1 MRKKLNK
8 RQNIKKRSLLPIYAV
23 LIGCVAPMILYANNL
38 GEVTLVSLWRPILFS
53 CLLNLLIFGLAY
65 LIFKS
70 IHRAGLVTGLL
81 AVFIYSYGHLYN
93 LVKPLSL
100 LGHQIGRH
108 RFLFPV
114 LLLIFGF
121 VIWRVIVSK
130 SDFGNMTKI
139 LNTVILVLFAFQLF
153 RISSYEIQLYR
164 NRQET
169 AAATDESPEIVFDGE
184 RRDIYILLL
193 DEYRRSDWL
202 NDSIGYDNSAFIQN
216 LEDLGF
222 YVPSCSM
229 SNYSYT
235 QLSMTSE
242 LNMVYVDELF
252 DPLSDIYT
260 SDLLKHSEVRRTVE
274 ALGYETVF
282 FQNFYPWVDINDGDH
297 YFKPEDVS
305 TFDPFELLYLK
316 TTILVM
322 PYDLLEQQIA
332 ELRWS
337 QEHED
342 TTRFATLIQS
352 IFDYLQQPH
361 DYTAPVFVY
370 AHILSPHSPDVF
382 NADGTIN
389 YDWTLNQSESLLSTY
404 QYLDNEVIVTIEAIL
419 ENSEIEPIIIIQS
432 DHGAGEGAYKNL
444 TLNAFY
450 FPDGGD
456 EYLYPTITPVNFFR
470 IVFDYYY
477 EMDFDLLED
486 KSYYS
491 ERLNRYQLEEIQD
504 PYDYCQNLQD

>member
-1 MRKKLNK
+1 MDKPKNINK
-8 RQNIKKRSLLPIYAV
+8 RSSLSIYAI
-23 LIGCVAPMILYANNL
+23 LIGGVAPMILYASNL
-38 GEVTLVSLWRPILFS
+38 GEVTLASLWRPILFS
-53 CLLNLLIFGLAY
+53 CLLNLFIFGLSY
-65 LIFKS
+65 LIFKNMPK
-70 IHRAGLVTGLL
+70 AGLVTGLL
-81 AVFIYSYGHLYN
+81 AIFIYSYGHLYN
-93 LVKPLSL
+93 LVKPLTF
-100 LGHQIGRH
+100 LGFQIGRH
-108 RFLFPV
+108 RYLFPV

-121 VIWRVIVSK
+121 IVWRVIVSK
-130 SDFGNMTKI
+130 RDFGNLTQI
-139 LNTVILVLFAFQLF
+139 LNSVILALFAFQLF
-153 RISSYEIQLYR
+153 RISSYEIRLYR
-164 NRQET
+164 NQRET
-169 AAATDESPEIVFDGE
+169 AAVTDKSPEITFDGE

-202 NDSIGYDNSAFIQN
+202 NDSIGYDNSEFIQN

-222 YVPSCSM
+222 YIPSCSM

-242 LNMVYVDELF
+242 FNLAYLDDFF
-252 DPLSDIYT
+252 DPLSDIQT
-260 SDLLKHSEVRRTVE
+260 SDLLKHSEVRRIVE

-322 PYDLLEQQIA
+322 PYDLLERQIA

-337 QEHED
+337 PEHEN

-361 DYTAPVFVY
+361 DYAAPVFVY

-389 YDWTLNQSESLLSTY
+389 YDWTLNQSESL
-404 QYLDNEVIVTIEAIL
+404 
-419 ENSEIEPIIIIQS
+419 
-432 DHGAGEGAYKNL
+432 
-444 TLNAFY
+444 
-450 FPDGGD
+450 
-456 EYLYPTITPVNFFR
+456 
-470 IVFDYYY
+470 
-477 EMDFDLLED
+477 
-486 KSYYS
+486 
-491 ERLNRYQLEEIQD
+491 
-504 PYDYCQNLQD
+504 